1 MDEKIFEKARFL
13 GIPLEGD
20 SAEEKLQNIANQV
33 GLPHNSS
40 PEDISKKLDNI
51 YHDNLRKDGLKSL
64 QNNQGNNLK
73 QQENLNQQSNL
84 NQQNNLGQQSNI
96 NKKTINQNNVQNN
109 FPNQN
114 VNQYNRFS
122 KEDEKLKQKLE
133 KSRKIFQQA
142 VNAQQQEKEEKT
154 NGIKQKAAKKGLQ
167 ALGIPSSLANL
178 LSKEV
183 SKDNGGTPNI
193 TSAVIQSSGPIII
206 GVLVVGLIILISVLS
221 IVGLVNEDD
230 LSAFNST
237 KEVHGYITSDLIT
250 DEELSEK
257 LVELSICSRNTD
269 KEVQT
274 EECMNSNAGKF
285 ITHFKELYEK
295 YKQYKDINGEEIE
308 LDVPLLL
315 ETISYN
321 RTDSELFDPNNFS
334 NIIEEMDTLADAMI
348 EKYQERGD
356 LYSIESYTVW
366 SNGKKELKKRCAAVQ
381 NDVVVKAANGTTV
394 YYRISD
400 DKYISYLKYG
410 KVHENFSGKVK
421 VYDVDIHPS
430 SDSTCIP
437 SGRMYKS
444 SDVVRYSGI
453 TSNTTS
459 SSTTDGTTDNTGNTT
474 TNSTNVKTQE
484 ITISI
489 PGLSGNYKIA
499 WVSDLHLIS
508 SSDRATSDTAV
519 SRYNNDFYTSGTH
532 SDEWLP
538 QIVSYLNN
546 GGFDAVIFG
555 GDMVDQGTI
564 ENIKLFKEYY
574 DQINISNKMYI
585 RADHDYLSDLYG
597 EAGDQNTI
605 TSTSDLYSF
614 SLGNVLFI
622 GIDYSNKDLSESA
635 YNDLINKINN
645 ASNVVIATHVPYES
659 KTTTTLRDKSFSL
672 RNRLY
677 YWQSEDSN
685 AAYYFSNGSNTN
697 MNQYLNNYIYNNS
710 KIKYVLAGHMHGDWN
725 GSISTLGLKQQ
736 IFNPAFNGYVGVIN
750 LVPS

>member
-64 QNNQGNNLK
+64 QNNQDNNLK

-96 NKKTINQNNVQNN
+96 HKKNINQNSVQNN

-142 VNAQQQEKEEKT
+142 VNAKQEEKEEKT
-154 NGIKQKAAKKGLQ
+154 SGIKQKAAKKGLQ

-206 GVLVVGLIILISVLS
+206 GVLIVGLIILISVLS

-285 ITHFKELYEK
+285 ITHFKELY
-295 YKQYKDINGEEIE
+295 
-308 LDVPLLL
+308 
-315 ETISYN
+315 
-321 RTDSELFDPNNFS
+321 
-334 NIIEEMDTLADAMI
+334 
-348 EKYQERGD
+348 
-356 LYSIESYTVW
+356 
-366 SNGKKELKKRCAAVQ
+366 
-381 NDVVVKAANGTTV
+381 
-394 YYRISD
+394 
-400 DKYISYLKYG
+400 
-410 KVHENFSGKVK
+410 
-421 VYDVDIHPS
+421 
-430 SDSTCIP
+430 
-437 SGRMYKS
+437 
-444 SDVVRYSGI
+444 
-453 TSNTTS
+453 
-459 SSTTDGTTDNTGNTT
+459 
-474 TNSTNVKTQE
+474 
-484 ITISI
+484 
-489 PGLSGNYKIA
+489 
-499 WVSDLHLIS
+499 
-508 SSDRATSDTAV
+508 
-519 SRYNNDFYTSGTH
+519 
-532 SDEWLP
+532 
-538 QIVSYLNN
+538 
-546 GGFDAVIFG
+546 
-555 GDMVDQGTI
+555 
-564 ENIKLFKEYY
+564 
-574 DQINISNKMYI
+574 
-585 RADHDYLSDLYG
+585 
-597 EAGDQNTI
+597 
-605 TSTSDLYSF
+605 
-614 SLGNVLFI
+614 
-622 GIDYSNKDLSESA
+622 
-635 YNDLINKINN
+635 
-645 ASNVVIATHVPYES
+645 
-659 KTTTTLRDKSFSL
+659 
-672 RNRLY
+672 
-677 YWQSEDSN
+677 
-685 AAYYFSNGSNTN
+685 
-697 MNQYLNNYIYNNS
+697 
-710 KIKYVLAGHMHGDWN
+710 
-725 GSISTLGLKQQ
+725 
-736 IFNPAFNGYVGVIN
+736 
-750 LVPS
+750 